1 MNKKIFEKYKSLFSE
16 RCNKIRLLDVG
27 EDSIRYD
34 FFIALSEVLKLSPSD
49 IQLEYSIHKSAFKER
64 KNKNSKRKEKPQ
76 IDLII
81 DTPEHKLN
89 VEFGLFRQN
98 SNENGTI
105 NKTARTVKM
114 LNDMIRLA
122 LDSYYTNRE
131 AYFICVADD
140 KMIGHQLQSKLL
152 GKFPSDYRFNNDLVK
167 NQMEKRTNAF
177 DKRFLSVFDELDLEI
192 NCKIIYNKKIEA
204 KLVNR
209 ETRIIAWNVKSVKKM
224 KGSH

>member
-1 MNKKIFEKYKSLFSE
+1 MGNKVFEKYKLLLSE
-16 RCNKIRLLDVG
+16 RCNKIKLLDLG

-34 FFIALSEVLKLSPSD
+34 FFIALSEVLKLRPSD

-81 DTPEHKLN
+81 ETFEYKLN

-98 SNENGTI
+98 SNENGNI
-105 NKTARTVKM
+105 NKTARIVKM

-122 LDSYYTNRE
+122 LDSYYTKRD
-131 AYFICVADD
+131 AYFVCVADD
-140 KMIGHQLQSKLL
+140 KMIGHQLQSKLI
-152 GKFPSDYRFNNDLVK
+152 GKFPSDYQINNELIK
-167 NQMEKRTNAF
+167 NQKGKRTSDF
-177 DKRFLSVFDELDLEI
+177 DERFLSVFSELELEVYS
-192 NCKIIYNKKIEA
+192 KIVYNKKIEA
-204 KLVNR
+204 QFINR
-209 ETRIIAWNVKSVKKM
+209 ETRVIIWSVKGVKRK